1 LIEDGVQYGQEGT
14 RPNHMRFSSGS
25 SLWLRYL
32 GASGGTQPHIRLM
45 CFPYAGAGASAFRGW
60 AERLTAGVEVFA
72 AQLPG
77 REDRWSERGISSLPE
92 LTERLAAE
100 IHPALSTP
108 FAFFGHSMGAII
120 AFELARALHSRSG
133 EMPIRLFVSGVR
145 APHLPDPFPPI
156 RHLPD
161 AAFIAALQ
169 RLRGIPSEVSSNK
182 ELLNMLL
189 PALRADI
196 TLFETYAYRPGE
208 PLRCP
213 ISSYGARKDPRVPPK
228 AILDWRSHTTA
239 GFQFRFFPGDHF
251 FVLHA
256 RDSLLRVL
264 NEELSTAAAPAAGHS
279 R

>member
-1 LIEDGVQYGQEGT
+1 MGF
-14 RPNHMRFSSGS
+14 NSSS
-25 SLWLRYL
+25 SHWLRYL
-32 GASGGTQPHIRLM
+32 GASGGARPRIRLL

-60 AERLTAGVEVFA
+60 AERFTAGVEVFA

-77 REDRWSERGISSLPE
+77 REDRWSERAISSLPE

-100 IHPALSTP
+100 IHPVLSTP
-108 FAFFGHSMGAII
+108 FAFFGHSLGAIV
-120 AFELARALHSRSG
+120 AFELARALHSRSE
-133 EMPIRLFVSGVR
+133 EMPLRLFVSGVR

-156 RHLPD
+156 RYLPD
-161 AAFIAALQ
+161 GAFLAALQ
-169 RLRGIPSEVSSNK
+169 RLRGIPSEVSSNR
-182 ELLNMLL
+182 ELLNMFL

-213 ISSYGARKDPRVPPK
+213 ISSYGARQDPRVPPK

-251 FVLHA
+251 FLLHA

-264 NEELSTAAAPAAGHS
+264 NEELSAAAAPAAEHS